1 MKLLE
6 LFGKDLFKIEEKI
19 KFRKINCEF
28 QDKINSDIK
37 YIKSSR
43 KTVIAA
49 DKTYNFCKISKE
61 KNHI

>member
-19 KFRKINCEF
+19 KFRKINYEF

-37 YIKSSR
+37 YIKLSR

-49 DKTYNFCKISKE
+49 DKTYNFSKISKE
-61 KNHI
+61 KKNI